1 MVLSVSALACQTQD
15 AMTTA
20 TKLNPDLQPPAPEPE
35 PDQTDPRGP
44 ARSDWL
50 HTPLARVL
58 NERERGLLKSL
69 MPSMYQ
75 PVCVQI
81 NGIENDSALDLI
93 TGGVSFYVTE
103 NPDVVVET
111 GAPVRAR
118 PDALPFAARSV
129 DLVIL
134 NHVLE
139 FTDKPHEIL
148 REVEQIMAP
157 GGHIVLLGF
166 NPLSLWGLRRLLYRL
181 TRRRKSRPWCGSWL
195 RLSRIRDWVRLL
207 GFESTGG
214 RIGVYGLPI
223 QSERLTQQFAFLDK
237 VGARWWPG
245 FGAVYVV
252 VVMKREMSATPLKH
266 GFRRKTQLRP
276 GLVTPMSRGRSNR
289 KA

>member
-1 MVLSVSALACQTQD
+1 
-15 AMTTA
+15 MTIA
-20 TKLNPDLQPPAPEPE
+20 SNLNPNPEPPAAPPEPSS
-35 PDQTDPRGP
+35 DAVVDN
-44 ARSDWL
+44 RSAASNWAL
-50 HTPLARVL
+50 TPLARVL
-58 NERERGLLKSL
+58 NERERHLLKSV

-81 NGIENDSALDLI
+81 NGIDNDSALDLI

-103 NPDVVVET
+103 NPDADVET
-111 GAPVRAR
+111 GAPVCAR
-118 PDALPFAARSV
+118 PEALPFAARSV

-166 NPLSLWGLRRLLYRL
+166 NPLSLWGLRRLMYRI
-181 TRRRKSRPWCGSWL
+181 TRRHKSRPWRGNWL

-207 GFESTGG
+207 GLESTGG

-223 QSERLTQQFAFLDK
+223 QSDRLLQRFEFLDRA
-237 VGARWWPG
+237 GSRWWPG

-266 GFRRKTQLRP
+266 GFRRNRQLRP
-276 GLVTPMSRGRSNR
+276 GLVTPMSRRNESSS
-289 KA
+289 KQS